1 MNMKTRHESREQAFV
16 LLFEKT
22 VNDDP
27 MEDIVEMAVEARG
40 IEMDAYCEKLTAL
53 AELYLEQI
61 DAVIGENLRGWSLR
75 RLSRM
80 TLTILRVAVCEM
92 KFMNAQDVPVSVSI
106 NEAVELAKVYG
117 NEKDASYVNGV
128 LSSIAKSMDGAAQNA

>member
-92 KFMNAQDVPVSVSI
+92 KFMNAPVSVSI

>member
-53 AELYLEQI
+53 AELSLEQI

-92 KFMNAQDVPVSVSI
+92 KFMNAPDVPVSVSI

>member
-1 MNMKTRHESREQAFV
+1 MKSRHESREQAFV

-27 MEDIVEMAVEARG
+27 MADIIEMAVEARG
-40 IEMDAYCEKLTAL
+40 IEMDEYCEKLTSL
-53 AELYLEQI
+53 TELYLAEI
-61 DAVIGENLRGWSLR
+61 EANLRGWSLR

-92 KFMNAQDVPVSVSI
+92 KFMKAPDVPVSVSI

-117 NEKDASYVNGV
+117 NEKDAAYVNGV
-128 LSSIAKSMDGAAQNA
+128 LSSIAKSLDGAEQNA

>member
-61 DAVIGENLRGWSLR
+61 
-75 RLSRM
+75 
-80 TLTILRVAVCEM
+80 EM
-92 KFMNAQDVPVSVSI
+92 CIRDRPYCS
-106 NEAVELAKVYG
+106 
-117 NEKDASYVNGV
+117 ASTCPATT
-128 LSSIAKSMDGAAQNA
+128 SAPISTR